1 MICEVWVN
9 KSECY
14 LFFTFVKDG
23 YLSNEGA
30 FGVDPGDRFRAEI
43 GAYIYIK
50 AKAEQ
55 KIMENVNLITNVD
68 FFTPYNKQF
77 GNVDVNWD
85 VLINMKI
92 NKYLN
97 ATLKIKM
104 PESGESNAD
113 LRPHKYDND
122 VKTFNDEGKKRGA
135 KVQFKDILGIG
146 VAYNF

>member
-97 ATLKIKM
+97 ATL
-104 PESGESNAD
+104 NTT
-113 LRPHKYDND
+113 LKYDND
-122 VKTFNDEGKKRGA
+122 VKT
-135 KVQFKDILGIG
+135 
-146 VAYNF
+146 

>member
-43 GAYIYIK
+43 GAYIK

-55 KIMENVNLITNVD
+55 KIMENVNLITSVD
-68 FFTPYNKQF
+68 FFTPYDKQF

-92 NKYLN
+92 NKYLS
-97 ATLKIKM
+97 ATL
-104 PESGESNAD
+104 NTT
-113 LRPHKYDND
+113 LKYDND

>member
-30 FGVDPGDRFRAEI
+30 F

-97 ATLKIKM
+97 ATL
-104 PESGESNAD
+104 NTT
-113 LRPHKYDND
+113 LKYDND
-122 VKTFNDEGKKRGA
+122 VKTINDEGEKRGA